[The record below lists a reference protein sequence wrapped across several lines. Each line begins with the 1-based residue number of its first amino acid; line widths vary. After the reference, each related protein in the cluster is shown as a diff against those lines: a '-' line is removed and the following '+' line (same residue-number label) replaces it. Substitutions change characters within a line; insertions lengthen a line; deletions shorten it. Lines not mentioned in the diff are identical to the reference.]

1 MGGFRVTAEDFD
13 RVPCLDGARALKRD
27 LLAIHKMKET
37 DPSKIKEQM
46 KLYNVRANAKLED
59 DELRKVTEKVRRRLY
74 TVLSAVTIEHE
85 KREAREAAEERRA
98 LLERHIERKIKMRDA
113 FALKFWSE
121 PSEKSTRFLAR
132 LRVFKV
138 MQAAVAARAARR
150 AAAEATRRKLQWR
163 RLHKELPIDVLWRDE
178 DGWIRR
184 CEAVVET
191 VTVRYTD
198 AGKVYTQAGV
208 VADDLGPGGFYFG
221 EDDGGGGG
229 DGRRDDGGD
238 GDSCKDGAGAMG
250 LDAGEL
256 SVAVIS
262 DDDVSDDDVDFDSDD
277 GEDEL
282 RRARSRRTAA
292 PPEPS
297 GSSAADAKKAEVV
310 AQMDAA
316 LASTARVEPGD
327 RPEFGL
333 PIKAEWLEKILRGGE
348 DGRAP
353 RQGHGQAHWLISTQV
368 HAWVFED
375 VIVYETFIPY
385 EHPRG
390 AVGWIDLTKAI
401 VERPQMCTVEKL
413 ESLMRET
420 AQERLPSLR
429 DLEGPGGAPALSTVE
444 NHDDIAAIKAS
455 GFSSKKAANG
465 KVKVPDKFQS
475 SASRLCG
482 IFELNVKQRKAFLN
496 FAEARGNKTKEQM
509 IKAGAVSPGTA
520 VLSVGVGAGFG
531 TLGCQAGGLG
541 SSASLSTDNDDE
553 RLKLCNEMGVLGR
566 KVAAGVL
573 AVATFESVRPG
584 RHEIVV
590 GARFIWI
597 LLYHDTHKQLEAGFV
612 ENVPAFFGTPPCDLI
627 ISQLKKKGYNV
638 LVHVRVPMTQLKIP
652 SLRERT
658 ILRFW
663 RAAPGET
670 PKVTV
675 RKRLVVS

>member
-1 MGGFRVTAEDFD
+1 MGGGPRVTAEDFD

-27 LLAIHKMKET
+27 LLAIHMKKET

-46 KLYNVRANAKLED
+46 KLFNVRANAKLED

-74 TVLSAVTIEHE
+74 TVLNAVTIDHE
-85 KREAREAAEERRA
+85 KREAREAAEKRRA

-138 MQAAVAARAARR
+138 MQAAVAARAAWR

-191 VTVRYTD
+191 VTVRYTH

-221 EDDGGGGG
+221 EDDGGGG

-256 SVAVIS
+256 SV
-262 DDDVSDDDVDFDSDD
+262 DDVSDDDDGFDSDD

-282 RRARSRRTAA
+282 RRPRALPPERPRAL

-333 PIKAEWLEKILRGGE
+333 PIKAEWLEKILRGEKTVELRGKGTAKVGQRIGLICSKSSTPASE
-348 DGRAP
+348 FRDFWPGKRRNIVIVARQVNGHGRVLVGRGPGPADQRRATRAPAAALRPRARRRRARHGRRAP
-353 RQGHGQAHWLISTQV
+353 RKRRVQ
-368 HAWVFED
+368 
-375 VIVYETFIPY
+375 
-385 EHPRG
+385 
-390 AVGWIDLTKAI
+390 K
-401 VERPQMCTVEKL
+401 
-413 ESLMRET
+413 
-420 AQERLPSLR
+420 
-429 DLEGPGGAPALSTVE
+429 GP
-444 NHDDIAAIKAS
+444 H
-455 GFSSKKAANG
+455 
-465 KVKVPDKFQS
+465 
-475 SASRLCG
+475 LCG
-482 IFELNVKQRKAFLN
+482 NQ
-496 FAEARGNKTKEQM
+496 
-509 IKAGAVSPGTA
+509 
-520 VLSVGVGAGFG
+520 
-531 TLGCQAGGLG
+531 
-541 SSASLSTDNDDE
+541 
-553 RLKLCNEMGVLGR
+553 
-566 KVAAGVL
+566 
-573 AVATFESVRPG
+573 TFNPTSMC
-584 RHEIVV
+584 
-590 GARFIWI
+590 A
-597 LLYHDTHKQLEAGFV
+597 
-612 ENVPAFFGTPPCDLI
+612 
-627 ISQLKKKGYNV
+627 
-638 LVHVRVPMTQLKIP
+638 
-652 SLRERT
+652 
-658 ILRFW
+658 
-663 RAAPGET
+663 
-670 PKVTV
+670 
-675 RKRLVVS
+675 

>member
-1 MGGFRVTAEDFD
+1 
-13 RVPCLDGARALKRD
+13 
-27 LLAIHKMKET
+27 
-37 DPSKIKEQM
+37 
-46 KLYNVRANAKLED
+46 
-59 DELRKVTEKVRRRLY
+59 
-74 TVLSAVTIEHE
+74 
-85 KREAREAAEERRA
+85 
-98 LLERHIERKIKMRDA
+98 MRDA

-132 LRVFKV
+132 LRVFK
-138 MQAAVAARAARR
+138 
-150 AAAEATRRKLQWR
+150 
-163 RLHKELPIDVLWRDE
+163 
-178 DGWIRR
+178 
-184 CEAVVET
+184 AVVET

-282 RRARSRRTAA
+282 RRPRALPPERPRAL

-333 PIKAEWLEKILRGGE
+333 PIKAEWLEKILRGEKTVELRGKGTAKVGQRIGLICSKSSTPASMVMGE
-348 DGRAP
+348 CLLAEARGPLTNVELLALQPQHCVHARDDGEPDTADELRE
-353 RQGHGQAHWLISTQV
+353 SVEYKKV

-401 VERPQMCTVEKL
+401 VERPQMSEVQTII
-413 ESLMRET
+413 R
-420 AQERLPSLR
+420 
-429 DLEGPGGAPALSTVE
+429 
-444 NHDDIAAIKAS
+444 HDVD
-455 GFSSKKAANG
+455 
-465 KVKVPDKFQS
+465 
-475 SASRLCG
+475 
-482 IFELNVKQRKAFLN
+482 
-496 FAEARGNKTKEQM
+496 
-509 IKAGAVSPGTA
+509 
-520 VLSVGVGAGFG
+520 
-531 TLGCQAGGLG
+531 
-541 SSASLSTDNDDE
+541 
-553 RLKLCNEMGVLGR
+553 
-566 KVAAGVL
+566 
-573 AVATFESVRPG
+573 VRP
-584 RHEIVV
+584 
-590 GARFIWI
+590 
-597 LLYHDTHKQLEAGFV
+597 
-612 ENVPAFFGTPPCDLI
+612 
-627 ISQLKKKGYNV
+627 
-638 LVHVRVPMTQLKIP
+638 
-652 SLRERT
+652 
-658 ILRFW
+658 
-663 RAAPGET
+663 RAAQT
-670 PKVTV
+670 TSNS
-675 RKRLVVS
+675 RS

>member
-1 MGGFRVTAEDFD
+1 MGGSRVTAEDFD

-46 KLYNVRANAKLED
+46 KLYHVRANAKLED
-59 DELRKVTEKVRRRLY
+59 DELRKVTEKLQGRRRG
-74 TVLSAVTIEHE
+74 H
-85 KREAREAAEERRA
+85 
-98 LLERHIERKIKMRDA
+98 
-113 FALKFWSE
+113 
-121 PSEKSTRFLAR
+121 
-132 LRVFKV
+132 
-138 MQAAVAARAARR
+138 
-150 AAAEATRRKLQWR
+150 
-163 RLHKELPIDVLWRDE
+163 
-178 DGWIRR
+178 G
-184 CEAVVET
+184 
-191 VTVRYTD
+191 
-198 AGKVYTQAGV
+198 
-208 VADDLGPGGFYFG
+208 LGR
-221 EDDGGGGG
+221 
-229 DGRRDDGGD
+229 GR
-238 GDSCKDGAGAMG
+238 
-250 LDAGEL
+250 L

-262 DDDVSDDDVDFDSDD
+262 DDDVSDDDDGFDSDD
-277 GEDEL
+277 GDDGEDEQ
-282 RRARSRRTAA
+282 RRRGLAGTTLA

-327 RPEFGL
+327 RPNLGC
-333 PIKAEWLEKILRGGE
+333 PSRPSGSKDPAREKTVELRGKGT
-348 DGRAP
+348 AK
-353 RQGHGQAHWLISTQV
+353 V

-390 AVGWIDLTKAI
+390 AVGWIDLTKAV
-401 VERPQMCTVEKL
+401 VERPQI
-413 ESLMRET
+413 
-420 AQERLPSLR
+420 
-429 DLEGPGGAPALSTVE
+429 ALSTVE

-455 GFSSKKAANG
+455 GFSSKKAASG

-496 FAEARGNKTKEQM
+496 FAEARGNKTK
-509 IKAGAVSPGTA
+509 
-520 VLSVGVGAGFG
+520 
-531 TLGCQAGGLG
+531 AGGLG

-553 RLKLCNEMGVLGR
+553 RLELCNEMGVLGR

-584 RHEIVV
+584 QHEIVV
-590 GARFIWI
+590 G
-597 LLYHDTHKQLEAGFV
+597 LEAGFV
-612 ENVPAFFGTPPCDLI
+612 ENVPAFFGTPPCDFI

>member
-1 MGGFRVTAEDFD
+1 
-13 RVPCLDGARALKRD
+13 
-27 LLAIHKMKET
+27 
-37 DPSKIKEQM
+37 
-46 KLYNVRANAKLED
+46 
-59 DELRKVTEKVRRRLY
+59 
-74 TVLSAVTIEHE
+74 
-85 KREAREAAEERRA
+85 
-98 LLERHIERKIKMRDA
+98 MRDA

-138 MQAAVAARAARR
+138 MQAAVAARAAQR

-191 VTVRYTD
+191 VTVRYTH

-221 EDDGGGGG
+221 EDDGGGG

-262 DDDVSDDDVDFDSDD
+262 DDDVSDDDDGFDSDD
-277 GEDEL
+277 GDDGEDEQ
-282 RRARSRRTAA
+282 RRPRALPPERPRAL

-333 PIKAEWLEKILRGGE
+333 PIKAEWLEKILRGEKTVELRGKGTAKVGQRIGLICSKSSMVMGE
-348 DGRAP
+348 CLLAEARGPLTNVELLELQPQHCVHARDDGEPDTADELRE
-353 RQGHGQAHWLISTQV
+353 SVEYKKV

-390 AVGWIDLTKAI
+390 AVGWIDLTKAV
-401 VERPQMCTVEKL
+401 VERPQMSEVQTII
-413 ESLMRET
+413 R
-420 AQERLPSLR
+420 
-429 DLEGPGGAPALSTVE
+429 
-444 NHDDIAAIKAS
+444 HDVD
-455 GFSSKKAANG
+455 
-465 KVKVPDKFQS
+465 
-475 SASRLCG
+475 
-482 IFELNVKQRKAFLN
+482 
-496 FAEARGNKTKEQM
+496 
-509 IKAGAVSPGTA
+509 
-520 VLSVGVGAGFG
+520 
-531 TLGCQAGGLG
+531 
-541 SSASLSTDNDDE
+541 
-553 RLKLCNEMGVLGR
+553 
-566 KVAAGVL
+566 
-573 AVATFESVRPG
+573 VRP
-584 RHEIVV
+584 
-590 GARFIWI
+590 
-597 LLYHDTHKQLEAGFV
+597 
-612 ENVPAFFGTPPCDLI
+612 
-627 ISQLKKKGYNV
+627 
-638 LVHVRVPMTQLKIP
+638 
-652 SLRERT
+652 
-658 ILRFW
+658 
-663 RAAPGET
+663 RAAQT
-670 PKVTV
+670 TSNS
-675 RKRLVVS
+675 RS

>member
-98 LLERHIERKIKMRDA
+98 LLERHIERKVKMRDA

-262 DDDVSDDDVDFDSDD
+262 DDDVSDDD
-277 GEDEL
+277 
-282 RRARSRRTAA
+282 
-292 PPEPS
+292 PS

-333 PIKAEWLEKILRGGE
+333 PIKAEWLEKILRGEKTVELRGK
-348 DGRAP
+348 GTAK
-353 RQGHGQAHWLISTQV
+353 V

-401 VERPQMCTVEKL
+401 VERPQI
-413 ESLMRET
+413 
-420 AQERLPSLR
+420 
-429 DLEGPGGAPALSTVE
+429 ALSTVE